1 MNKNIL
7 LLSAI
12 AALTIGCDNST
23 PLGDEDAIAHISIK
37 TISNIA
43 ESRAT
48 TSLPSSLTVA
58 WTGTLTNSY
67 TFQTVTESNFRQQTL
82 RPGDYE
88 FIAYN
93 YDTDDKATPVDSR
106 GQALY
111 RSNVVAKTIT
121 TGVNELSL
129 EAKVANAQVT
139 ITFDNTLTSIVSNW
153 QATAHVEGYE
163 TRKIVYSEAE
173 SSAAWFPAGKN
184 FVLNIAYT
192 YGGEDKTFTLT
203 LPSEISVEGVPTAFN
218 GTLSAGHAYT
228 FNIGSSVADGK
239 LTVIVNSTLSDA
251 NGFIPMDPTID
262 PEI

>member
-1 MNKNIL
+1 MNKNTL
-7 LLSAI
+7 LLSI
-12 AALTIGCDNST
+12 MVLAAVGCDNSDT
-23 PLGDEDAIAHISIK
+23 QPDQDAIANISIK
-37 TISNIA
+37 TVSNIA

-48 TSLPSSLTVA
+48 TSLPNSLTVA

-93 YDTDDKATPVDSR
+93 YDDESEATPVGSR
-106 GQALY
+106 GEAWYQ
-111 RSNVVAKTIT
+111 SSVVAKTIT

-129 EAKVANAQVT
+129 EAKVTNAQVT
-139 ITFDNTLTSIVSNW
+139 ITFDNTLTSIVTNW

-163 TRKIVYSEAE
+163 ARTILYSETETAP
-173 SSAAWFPAGKN
+173 AWFPAGKN

-203 LPSEISVEGVPTAFN
+203 LPSEISVEGVTTAFD

-239 LTVIVNSTLSDA
+239 LTVTVNSTLSDA